1 MTTLPSDRLLREYLA
16 LLAERADRGD
26 AREESFYSAFGDLL
40 RKCGA
45 RLGRRIDV
53 TALPRMEK
61 ECLLDFQVWN
71 GGRVAGYVEAKAPGT
86 DLAATADSEQ
96 LVRYR
101 RTFPNL
107 LLTDFREVRLF
118 RNGELVARAAI
129 SIGNWPELSV
139 VLDRF
144 FAFGGVTGPASAAW
158 LATALAGRTRVLS
171 ACVLDLLREER
182 GRGEVSRIGGLLLA
196 FREYLRAKLDDQEF
210 ADLYAQTIAYGL
222 LAARLRRL
230 DRFELRTVIE
240 NIPSGSG
247 ILRDVFEVLSLG
259 VLPPT
264 LRWIIE
270 DLVDLLA
277 AAPIHDI
284 VKRHFD
290 PVRKKD
296 VIQHFYETFLLAFD
310 KGLRKKRGVYY
321 TPQPVVSFMVR
332 SVQALLRSRLGLAD
346 GLADP
351 GVVLL
356 DPAAGTLTFLT
367 EAFRVALE
375 AYTATHGTGGRAAL
389 VRDHLLPHF
398 HAFEVMMAPYAI
410 GHWRARLFFEE
421 LRLPLADDQRVRLYL
436 TNALE
441 MEDVHQTVF
450 PFTAALARES
460 LEAFQIKRQVKKETK
475 VSVVIGNPPWSG
487 HSANLSSPEIDEQLR
502 ASYYQVDGKSL
513 GERNPKWLQD
523 DYVKFLRFGQTRIE
537 QSGAGILCFVTPHGY
552 LDSPTFRG
560 LRRSLL
566 ETFDEMYFLDLHGN
580 QRKRER
586 GPDGEPDDNV
596 FDGVAQGVAVAILIK
611 KPGLAR
617 RVLHA
622 EVLGSRTAKERWLG
636 RDVERDCW
644 KEARMTAPA
653 YLIRT
658 DAADGKEDGKEAE
671 YARGIPLPEIFPVRA
686 VGVLTAR
693 DAVTIGLDREDLE
706 ERVARLQEVLGR
718 GDENPWRLDAARA
731 ERVRRALAPLGDG
744 AWRREVRDILY
755 RPFDRRV
762 ILYLDAL
769 VDRPRRAGM
778 RPLLGDFSNRGLVLP
793 RQARGELAVLVTDR
807 MIAHKAVS
815 AYDINS
821 VFPLRLAADGLFGAG
836 AVNLDQA
843 LLSALGKAYGEEPSP
858 EAVFDYVYAVLHSPR
873 YRRENAAFLR
883 EGFPRIPFPVDA
895 ALFARLGAEG
905 AELVGLHLLRPEA
918 LGEPR
923 VRCSGDGRLRVGR
936 RPLWNREEGCVL
948 VCAGGLCFEGI
959 EPGVWAHRIGG
970 YPVLRGWLTARAGRV
985 LSLAEIEHFRRMAA
999 AVERTLEAQLR
1010 IEEIWLQIQEGKK
1023 VEK

>member
-1 MTTLPSDRLLREYLA
+1 MTTTQPERILWEYLTR
-16 LLAERADRGD
+16 LAERTGRGD
-26 AREESFYSAFGDLL
+26 AREESFYSVFEDLL
-40 RKCGA
+40 RKCGVQ
-45 RLGRRIDV
+45 LGRKIDV
-53 TALPRMEK
+53 TAIPRKEQ

-86 DLAATADSEQ
+86 DLTVAAESEQ

-118 RNGELVARAAI
+118 RHGELAARAVI
-129 SIGNWPELSV
+129 TGGTGVSGVSWPELSV

-144 FAFGGVTGPASAAW
+144 FSFGGVTGPASAAW
-158 LATALAGRTRVLS
+158 LATALAGRARVLS
-171 ACVLDLLREER
+171 ARVLDLLREER
-182 GRGEVSRIGGLLLA
+182 ERGEVSRIGGLLGA
-196 FREYLRAKLDDQEF
+196 FREYLRAELDDQEF
-210 ADLYAQTIAYGL
+210 TDLYAQTIAYGL

-240 NIPSGSG
+240 NIPRGSG

-259 VLPPT
+259 ELPAT
-264 LRWIIE
+264 LRWIVE

-277 AAPIHDI
+277 AAPIQAI
-284 VKRHFD
+284 VRRDFD
-290 PVRKKD
+290 PLRRKD
-296 VIQHFYETFLLAFD
+296 VIQHFYETFLQAFD

-332 SVQALLRSRLGLAD
+332 SVQALLRSRFGLAD

-375 AYTATHGTGGRAAL
+375 AYTAAHGPGGRAAL

-421 LRLPLADDQRVRLYL
+421 QRLPLADGQRVRLYL

-441 MEDVHQTVF
+441 LEEMRQTVF

-460 LEAFQIKRQVKKETK
+460 LEAWRIKRETA

-487 HSANLSSPEIDEQLR
+487 HSANRSSSEIDEQLR
-502 ASYYQVDGKSL
+502 KSYHQVDGGPL

-523 DYVKFLRFGQTRIE
+523 DYVKFIRFGQTKIE

-560 LRRSLL
+560 LRRSLMA
-566 ETFDEMYFLDLHGN
+566 TFDEMYFLDLHGN

-617 RVLHA
+617 RVFHA
-622 EVLGSRTAKERWLG
+622 EVLGSRTGKERWLG

-644 KEARMTAPA
+644 KEARMTAPS
-653 YLIRT
+653 YLIR
-658 DAADGKEDGKEAE
+658 AGSLGSGEEE

-693 DAVTIGLDREDLE
+693 DEVTIGFDREDLE
-706 ERVARLQEVLGR
+706 VRIARLQEVLRR
-718 GDENPWRLDAARA
+718 GDENPWRLDAGRA
-731 ERVRRALAPLGDG
+731 ERVRRALADG
-744 AWRREVRDILY
+744 AWRRQVCDILY

-769 VDRPRRAGM
+769 VDRPRREGM
-778 RPLLGDFSNRGLVLP
+778 RPLLLPDLHDLPQNIGLVLP
-793 RQARGELAVLVTDR
+793 RQARGELAAFVTDR

-821 VFPLRLAADGLFGAG
+821 VFPLRLAPEELFGG
-836 AVNLDQA
+836 RPNLGESFCA
-843 LLSALGKAYGEEPSP
+843 ALGRAYGEVPSP

-873 YRRENAAFLR
+873 YRQENETFLQ
-883 EGFPRIPFPVDA
+883 EGFPRIPFPADA
-895 ALFARLGAEG
+895 ALFARLSAEG
-905 AELVGLHLLRPEA
+905 AELVGLHLLRTER
-918 LGEPR
+918 LGEPL
-923 VRCSGDGRLRVGR
+923 VRCSGDGRLALSR
-936 RPLWNREEGCVL
+936 RPVWERENGRVL
-948 VCAGGLCFEGI
+948 IGGPGLSFESI
-959 EPGVWAHRIGG
+959 APGVWAHRIGG
-970 YPVLRGWLTARAGRV
+970 QQVLRHWLTARAGRI
-985 LSLAEIEHFRRMAA
+985 LSLAEIEHFRRMAT
-999 AVERTLEAQLR
+999 AVEKTLEAQLR
-1010 IEEIWLQIQEGKK
+1010 IEALWPEAWISMR
-1023 VEK
+1023 

>member
-1 MTTLPSDRLLREYLA
+1 MTTKRPERILREYLA
-16 LLAERADRGD
+16 QLAERAGRGD
-26 AREESFYSAFGDLL
+26 AREESFYSAFEDLL

-45 RLGRRIDV
+45 QLGRAIDV
-53 TALPRMEK
+53 TVIPRKEQ

-71 GGRVAGYVEAKAPGT
+71 GGRVAGYVEAKMPGT
-86 DLAATADSEQ
+86 DLTDAAETGQ

-118 RNGELVARAAI
+118 RNGELAARAAV
-129 SIGNWPELSV
+129 SVGNWPELSV

-144 FAFGGVTGPASAAW
+144 FSFGGVTGPASAAW
-158 LATALAGRTRVLS
+158 LATALAGRARVLS

-182 GRGEVSRIGGLLLA
+182 GRGEVSRIGGLLGA
-196 FREYLRAKLDDQEF
+196 FREYLRAELDDQEF
-210 ADLYAQTIAYGL
+210 TDLYAQTIAYGL
-222 LAARLRRL
+222 LAARLRGL

-240 NIPSGSG
+240 NIPRGSG

-259 VLPPT
+259 ELPAT
-264 LRWIIE
+264 LRWIVE

-277 AAPIHDI
+277 AAPIQDVI
-284 VKRHFD
+284 RRDFD
-290 PVRKKD
+290 PARRKD
-296 VIQHFYETFLLAFD
+296 VIQHFYETFLQAFD

-332 SVQALLRSRLGLAD
+332 SVQALLRSRFGLAD

-375 AYTATHGTGGRAAL
+375 AYAEAHGPGGRAAL

-398 HAFEVMMAPYAI
+398 QAFEVMMAPYAI

-421 LRLPLADDQRVRLYL
+421 QGIPLADGQRVRLYL

-441 MEDVHQTVF
+441 LEETRQTVF

-460 LEAFQIKRQVKKETK
+460 LEAWRIKRTQTEAA

-487 HSANLSSPEIDEQLR
+487 HSANRSAPEIDARLR
-502 ASYYQVDGKSL
+502 TSYYQVDGGPL

-580 QRKRER
+580 KRKRER
-586 GPDGEPDDNV
+586 GRDSEPDDNV

-617 RVLHA
+617 RVFHA
-622 EVLGSRTAKERWLG
+622 EVLGSRAGKERWLS

-644 KEARMTAPA
+644 REARMTAPS
-653 YLIRT
+653 YVIR
-658 DAADGKEDGKEAE
+658 GGGVRGGGEE
-671 YARGIPLPEIFPVRA
+671 YARGFPLPEIFPVRA

-693 DAVTIGLDREDLE
+693 DEVTIGFDQTDLE
-706 ERVARLQEVLGR
+706 ARIARLQEVLRR

-731 ERVRRALAPLGDG
+731 ERVRRALEDG
-744 AWRREVRDILY
+744 AWRRQVREILY

-769 VDRPRRAGM
+769 VDRPRREGM
-778 RPLLGDFSNRGLVLP
+778 RPFLLPEQHNIGLVLP
-793 RQARGELAVLVTDR
+793 RQARGELAAFVTDR

-821 VFPLRLAADGLFGAG
+821 VFPLRLAPEELFGG
-836 AVNLDQA
+836 RPNLGEPFLA
-843 LLSALGKAYGEEPSP
+843 ALGRAYGKVPSP
-858 EAVFDYVYAVLHSPR
+858 EAVFHFVYAVLHSPG
-873 YRRENAAFLR
+873 YRQDHEPFLR
-883 EGFPRIPFPVDA
+883 EGFPRIPFPADA
-895 ALFARLGAEG
+895 VLFAHLGTEG
-905 AELVGLHLLRPEA
+905 AELVDLHLLRPERS
-918 LGEPR
+918 GEPG
-923 VRCSGDGRLRVGR
+923 VRCTGDSRLALSR
-936 RPLWNREEGCVL
+936 RPLWDKEKHRVL
-948 VCAGGLCFEGI
+948 ISGPDLCFEGVT
-959 EPGVWAHRIGG
+959 PKVWAHRIGG
-970 YPVLRGWLTARAGRV
+970 YQVLRTWLTARAGRV
-985 LSLAEIEHFRRMAA
+985 LSLAEIEHFRRMTAA
-999 AVERTLEAQLR
+999 LEGTLAVQLR
-1010 IEEIWLQIQEGKK
+1010 IEEIWPEIRSGKK